1 MPDYANY
8 LPLMPLSFVLATLAL
23 WRWHS
28 GGGRLNI
35 QESLFRNIGV
45 PKKNLIAFM
54 LGLIASLLPLTSG
67 IWNQK
72 WTTWIFVG
80 SLALITIL
88 LVAIRPNAE
97 REMDRFSWGV
107 LVIVILGFGVGALT
121 YQARPWWV
129 WLWNQYR
136 RINEPHE
143 LVLEFLFLLGLVL
156 GVFVVRNWGKEQ
168 SAFTD
173 SLSGLLGGTFIAG
186 LFGEAFKG
194 QGLTPMQALTYYG
207 LGFAMSAA
215 INLLFAARL
224 AANYTN
230 KRSITSRAVL
240 EFLYGRERV
249 KDIDGYFQ
257 RNFEEDPNNA
267 KRFLRDTLLNFRRLV
282 QQEFAERLNSKITE
296 RLKGEDSDL
305 CAELREKLSHRK
317 KLRGEFDKE
326 KERKEKK
333 KKEKELARLAK
344 EISALE
350 GRIKLSYC
358 YELVAIECDAESKTA
373 DPSVAAV
380 MDREH
385 SVIYK
390 RIYPK
395 PPDGNEENPDRAR
408 LEPDM
413 VRVGVAIRRQDVL
426 DYVVAPG
433 QYLASFPYFGS
444 VAGLSVIVRQTIVM
458 DRDREKKFRSKDYRD
473 GICPKDIEQWRG
485 LDEIDF
491 LSYVSIPI
499 VSRLGTSSENPLGVV
514 NIDTKLFLTRCK
526 LEGEPVDKAR
536 GFFRTRLTPR
546 QLNEFAANLYDQED
560 EGLKYIEKLTKIIE
574 PVVELYAKCNIGAP

>member
-1 MPDYANY
+1 MLDYQNY
-8 LPLMPLSFVLATLAL
+8 LPLLPFILVLATLAL
-23 WRWHS
+23 WRWYNRDV
-28 GGGRLNI
+28 RLNI
-35 QESLFRNIGV
+35 RESFFRNIGL
-45 PKKNLIAFM
+45 PQRNLIAFV
-54 LGLIASLLPLTSG
+54 LGLIAALLPLTSG
-67 IWNQK
+67 IWNPK
-72 WTTWIFVG
+72 WATWIFVG
-80 SLALITIL
+80 SLALIAIL
-88 LVAIRPNAE
+88 LVAMRPNAE
-97 REMDRFSWGV
+97 KEMDRFSWGV
-107 LVIVILGFGVGALT
+107 LVIVILGFGVGAII
-121 YQARPWWV
+121 YQAHPWWV

-143 LVLEFLFLLGLVL
+143 LVLEFLFLLGVIL

-194 QGLTPMQALTYYG
+194 QGLTTMQALTYYG

-215 INLLFAARL
+215 INLLYAARL

-230 KRSITSRAVL
+230 KRSITSRALL

-257 RNFEEDPNNA
+257 KNFEEDPNNA
-267 KRFLRDTLLNFRRLV
+267 KRFLKDTLLNFRGLV
-282 QQEFAERLNSKITE
+282 QQEFAERLNSKMTK
-296 RLKGEDSDL
+296 RLKGEDSEH
-305 CAELREKLSHRK
+305 CPELKEKLTNQK
-317 KLRGEFDKE
+317 KVREELHKE
-326 KERKEKK
+326 KEGEEKK
-333 KKEKELARLAK
+333 KKETELARITK

-358 YELVAIECDAESKTA
+358 YELVAIECAAGSKAA
-373 DPSVAAV
+373 DPSAAAV

-395 PPDGNEENPDRAR
+395 PPDGTEENPDQAK
-408 LEPDM
+408 LEPNM

-536 GFFRTRLTPR
+536 GYFRTRLTPR

-560 EGLKYIEKLTKIIE
+560 EDLKYIEKLTKIIE